1 MKNNQTLKSKVLQ
14 GGIYLTIRQLIGVAV
29 SLVSVL
35 VIARVL
41 GPESYGVVA
50 VASGMLFFTF
60 WTGKLGLEIY
70 LIRQPDLP
78 EDGPEQILA
87 FFNTMGVGLCV
98 LLWLAVPLYSL
109 LTGQTVVAQVLTW
122 LVPVVW
128 LEMVSS
134 VSIAMM
140 ERELHFNQVGLI
152 ETLAQIANSILSV
165 TLVLMNWGYWGPI
178 AGLALQYALLAIMAC
193 YCYRISWRWRWRWKF
208 IRSALRYSL
217 AYSGSNLIGSLKG
230 LTLPLFVSPLAGL
243 EAVGIISIG
252 IRFSDQLGILRMV
265 VARMSV
271 SALAKLIGNVDLTR
285 RAISRGIVY
294 QGLLV
299 GPIFAVFSSCAAWVI
314 PLAFGNKWLPSLYIF
329 PFIAFAT
336 LINTV
341 FNLHFSA
348 LYAVGHNREVAK
360 FNLWHVG
367 LFWLACWILLP
378 IWGAWGFAV
387 AEIFTLLSYL
397 SIHHSLAKLYGS
409 PDYRDGFW
417 LIAATTP
424 ALFAGPWL
432 PTAVSLGIL
441 AISYGLLFLLRP
453 TLRSIPA
460 ELYSAW
466 QARRVSTS
474 P

>member
-14 GGIYLTIRQLIGVAV
+14 GGIYLTIRQLMGVGV

-41 GPESYGVVA
+41 GPELYGVVA

-60 WTGKLGLEIY
+60 WTGKLGLEVY

-78 EDGPEQILA
+78 EDAPEQVLA
-87 FFNTMGVGLCV
+87 FYNTVGVGLCV

-109 LTGQTVVAQVLTW
+109 FTGQTVVAQVLKW

-128 LEMVSS
+128 FEMVSS
-134 VSIAMM
+134 VSISMM
-140 ERELHFNQVGLI
+140 ERELRFSQVGLI
-152 ETLAQIANSILSV
+152 ETLAQVSNSILAVS
-165 TLVLMNWGYWGPI
+165 LVLMNWGYWGPI
-178 AGLALQYALLAIMAC
+178 AGIALQYILLALMAS
-193 YCYRISWRWRWRWKF
+193 YCYRISWRWRWRWQF

-217 AYSGSNLIGSLKG
+217 AYCGANFIGSLKG

-252 IRFSDQLGILRMV
+252 IRFSDQLGILRTV
-265 VARMSV
+265 VARMSI
-271 SALAKLIGNVDLTR
+271 SALAKLIGNADSTR

-299 GPIFAVFSSCAAWVI
+299 GPLFAVFSCCAVWVI
-314 PLAFGNKWLPSLYIF
+314 PLVFGNKWLPSLYIF

-348 LYAVGHNREVAK
+348 LYAAGHNREVAK

-367 LFWLACWILLP
+367 VFWLACWILLP
-378 IWGAWGFAV
+378 LLGVWGFAV
-387 AEIFTLLSYL
+387 AELVTVLSYY
-397 SIHHSLAKLYGS
+397 SIHRSLAKLYGS
-409 PDYRDGFW
+409 PNYWDGFC

-432 PTAVSLGIL
+432 PPIISL
-441 AISYGLLFLLRP
+441 AILTISYALLFLLRP
-453 TLRSIPA
+453 RVRGIPA

-466 QARRVSTS
+466 QSRSVSTS

>member
-14 GGIYLTIRQLIGVAV
+14 GGIYLTIRQLMGVGV

-41 GPESYGVVA
+41 GPELYGVVA

-60 WTGKLGLEIY
+60 WTGKLGLEVY

-78 EDGPEQILA
+78 EDAPEQVLA
-87 FFNTMGVGLCV
+87 FYNTMGVGLCV

-109 LTGQTVVAQVLTW
+109 FTGQTVVAQVLKW

-134 VSIAMM
+134 VSISMM
-140 ERELHFNQVGLI
+140 ERELRFSQVGLI
-152 ETLAQIANSILSV
+152 ETLAQVSNSILAVS
-165 TLVLMNWGYWGPI
+165 LVLMNWGYWGPI
-178 AGLALQYALLAIMAC
+178 AGIGLQYILLALMAS
-193 YCYRISWRWRWRWKF
+193 YCYRISWRWRWRWQF

-217 AYSGSNLIGSLKG
+217 AYCGANFIGSLKG

-265 VARMSV
+265 VARMSI
-271 SALAKLIGNVDLTR
+271 SALAKLIGNPDSTR

-299 GPIFAVFSSCAAWVI
+299 APIFAVFSCCAAWVI
-314 PLAFGNKWLPSLYIF
+314 PLVFGKDWLPSLYVF

-348 LYAVGHNREVAK
+348 LYAAGHNREVAK

-367 LFWLACWILLP
+367 VFWLACWILLP
-378 IWGAWGFAV
+378 RLGVWGFAV
-387 AEIFTLLSYL
+387 AELVTVLSYY
-397 SIHHSLAKLYGS
+397 SIHRSLAKLYGS
-409 PDYRDGFW
+409 PNYWDGFC
-417 LIAATTP
+417 LIAATAP

-432 PTAVSLGIL
+432 TPIISLGIL
-441 AISYGLLFLLRP
+441 TISYALLFLLRP
-453 TLRSIPA
+453 RVRGIPA

-466 QARRVSTS
+466 QSRSVSTS

>member
-1 MKNNQTLKSKVLQ
+1 MKNNQTLKSKVLE
-14 GGIYLTIRQLIGVAV
+14 GGIYLTLRQLIGVVV

-41 GPESYGVVA
+41 GPELYGVVA
-50 VASGMLFFTF
+50 VASGMLFFTI
-60 WTGKLGLEIY
+60 WTGKLGLEMY

-78 EDGPEQILA
+78 EDGAEQILA
-87 FFNTMGVGLCV
+87 FFNTVGVGLCV

-109 LTGQTVVAQVLTW
+109 LTGQTVVAQVLMW

-134 VSIAMM
+134 VCIAMM
-140 ERELHFNQVGLI
+140 ERELRFNQVGLI
-152 ETLAQIANSILSV
+152 ETIAQIANSVLSV

-178 AGLALQYALLAIMAC
+178 AGIVLQYALLALMGC
-193 YCYRISWRWRWRWKF
+193 YCYRISWRWRWHWKF

-243 EAVGIISIG
+243 EAVGIISIA

-271 SALAKLIGNVDLTR
+271 SALAKLIGNADSTR
-285 RAISRGIVY
+285 RAISRGIIY

-299 GPIFAVFSSCAAWVI
+299 GPIFAIFSCCAAWVI

-348 LYAVGHNREVAK
+348 LYAVGHNREVAR

-367 LFWLACWILLP
+367 LFWLACWIFLP

-397 SIHHSLAKLYGS
+397 SIHYSLAKLYGA
-409 PDYRDGFW
+409 PDYRDGFY

-441 AISYGLLFLLRP
+441 VISYGLLFVLRP
-453 TLRSIPA
+453 NLKSIPA

-466 QARRVSTS
+466 QARKVITS